1 MTNSP
6 RNKHLNVLI
15 LFFFFA
21 FIYQG
26 FSSIRSNLEIFDSL
40 SQKIAEEFIKS
51 DVLWDYDTLS
61 FSIAGKNDF
70 LIRKHILNQ
79 FNKLN
84 IVLLE
89 KDTSLLQNQLKIV
102 IDEMRVLLK
111 STQEKETYT
120 REIKVKYT
128 IFFKAKGITR
138 IPVEFEEIYQ
148 DTVSKE
154 EINQINSEEQ
164 TFAKAEIP
172 QEKPTVFEQIIE
184 PLIIVTA
191 AVITVVLL
199 FTIRSN

>member
-1 MTNSP
+1 
-6 RNKHLNVLI
+6 
-15 LFFFFA
+15 
-21 FIYQG
+21 
-26 FSSIRSNLEIFDSL
+26 
-40 SQKIAEEFIKS
+40 
-51 DVLWDYDTLS
+51 
-61 FSIAGKNDF
+61 
-70 LIRKHILNQ
+70 
-79 FNKLN
+79 
-84 IVLLE
+84 
-89 KDTSLLQNQLKIV
+89 V
-102 IDEMRVLLK
+102 IDEMKVLLK

-128 IFFKAKGITR
+128 FFLKAKGITR

-148 DTVSKE
+148 DTVRKE

>member
-1 MTNSP
+1 
-6 RNKHLNVLI
+6 
-15 LFFFFA
+15 
-21 FIYQG
+21 
-26 FSSIRSNLEIFDSL
+26 
-40 SQKIAEEFIKS
+40 
-51 DVLWDYDTLS
+51 
-61 FSIAGKNDF
+61 
-70 LIRKHILNQ
+70 
-79 FNKLN
+79 
-84 IVLLE
+84 
-89 KDTSLLQNQLKIV
+89 V